1 MNVALPVLRRIV
13 LLLLALIIP
22 ACGYHFPGGNDARL
36 PHLRT
41 FYVDVFVNKTNEVD
55 AGEIIKR
62 AFTSRFVEEGR
73 FTLAAGS
80 KSADLVCRGSIKS
93 IQVSPLSYKASNIAA
108 EERMTVVMEVIF
120 EESANGHAIWAD
132 RALIA
137 TGDYLTGNT
146 STVEKNR
153 KNALLKLA
161 GDAAERAYR
170 LMMSDF

>member
-1 MNVALPVLRRIV
+1 MPVLKKIF
-13 LLLLALIIP
+13 LLLLMLVIS
-22 ACGYHFPGGNDARL
+22 ACGYHFPGGDGAKTI
-36 PHLRT
+36 HLRT

-62 AFTSRFVEEGR
+62 AFTSRFIEEGR
-73 FTLAAGS
+73 FTLAASSDG
-80 KSADLVCRGSIKS
+80 ADLICRGSIKS
-93 IQVSPLSYKASNIAA
+93 IQVAPLSYKASNIAA

-120 EESANGHAIWAD
+120 EDSSNGHAIWSD

-137 TGDYLTGNT
+137 TGDYLAGNT

-161 GDAAERAYR
+161 GDAAEKAYR